1 MRVTHLT
8 LANNMR
14 TTPLDVF
21 SNRHAVRIN
30 APCRMLKHMKNTL
43 EQTAQGFALNA
54 IREYAQAN
62 LGAFNRA
69 KIAKNAK
76 DAWQAAQNSEVTRE
90 QSTALFNAI
99 DAIGAQAGRE
109 AVAQVHTWTSVKTKL
124 KLNRAGN
131 ETDGYGNVTMTA
143 SGRSN
148 EHVTLARMAASAK
161 ETMQAACRKF
171 LETTADKRTER
182 QHKRFYAAANDVQWL
197 AGALAESKNPEDNEQ
212 GKVLL
217 AAREHCYA
225 ALRGL
230 EKQVEKAKD
239 GAAEREDAQLT
250 KV

>member
-1 MRVTHLT
+1 
-8 LANNMR
+8 
-14 TTPLDVF
+14 
-21 SNRHAVRIN
+21 
-30 APCRMLKHMKNTL
+30 MKNTL
-43 EQTAQGFALNA
+43 ETTAYDYALRAINA
-54 IREYAQAN
+54 YAAHN

-69 KIAKNAK
+69 NVAKLAK
-76 DAWQAAQNSEVTRE
+76 ETWQAAQKCEVTRE

-99 DAIGAQAGRE
+99 DSIATNNAKDTLAK
-109 AVAQVHTWTSVKTKL
+109 VHTWNSVKSKL

-131 ETDGYGNVTMTA
+131 ETDGYGHVTVTA

-148 EHVTLARMAASAK
+148 EHVTLARMATQAK

-182 QHKRFYAAANDVQWL
+182 QHKRFYTAANDVQWL
-197 AGALAESKNPEDNEQ
+197 AAELAASANPEDNEQ
-212 GKVLL
+212 SKVLL

-230 EKQVEKAKD
+230 EKQAEKAKD
-239 GAAEREDAQLT
+239 GAAEREGA

>member
-1 MRVTHLT
+1 
-8 LANNMR
+8 
-14 TTPLDVF
+14 VF
-21 SNRHAVRIN
+21 SSRHGRASN
-30 APCRMLKHMKNTL
+30 AQVPNVKTMKNTL
-43 EQTAQGFALNA
+43 EQTAEIYARNA
-54 IREYAQAN
+54 ITWYAAHN

-69 KIAKNAK
+69 KIAKEAK
-76 DAWQAAQNSEVTRE
+76 NAWQAAQKSDITRE

-99 DAIGAQAGRE
+99 DSIATNNARE
-109 AVAQVHTWTSVKTKL
+109 TLATVHTWTSVKSKL

-131 ETDGYGNVTMTA
+131 ETDGYGHVTVTA

-148 EHVTLARMAASAK
+148 EHVTLARMATQAK

-197 AGALAESKNPEDNEQ
+197 AAELAASANPEDVEQ

-230 EKQVEKAKD
+230 EKQAEKAKD
-239 GAAEREDAQLT
+239 GAEEREST

>member
-1 MRVTHLT
+1 
-8 LANNMR
+8 
-14 TTPLDVF
+14 
-21 SNRHAVRIN
+21 
-30 APCRMLKHMKNTL
+30 MKNTL
-43 EQTAQGFALNA
+43 EQTAQSFALNA

-69 KIAKNAK
+69 KIAKAAK
-76 DAWQAAQNSEVTRE
+76 DAWQAAQKCDVTRE
-90 QSTALFNAI
+90 QSTALFNTI
-99 DAIGAQAGRE
+99 DKIGAQAGRE
-109 AVAQVHTWTSVKTKL
+109 ALAQVHTWDNVRSKL

-131 ETDGYGNVTMTA
+131 EADGYGHVTVTA

-148 EHVTLARMAASAK
+148 EHVTLARMATQAK

-182 QHKRFYAAANDVQWL
+182 QCKRFYTAANDVQWL

-230 EKQVEKAKD
+230 EKQAEKAKD
-239 GAAEREDAQLT
+239 GAAEREGA